1 MTLDTACSAS
11 LVPVDV
17 VYRYLDSYQAESMLV
32 GGTNMWLSP
41 EHNQEIGMMNTTQF
55 AFENVTVSVPTPT
68 AT

>member
-11 LVPVDV
+11 LVAVDV
-17 VYRYLDSYQAESMLV
+17 AYRYLDSYQAESMLV
-32 GGTNMWLSP
+32 GGANMWLSP
-41 EHNQEIGMMNTTQF
+41 EHNQEIGMMNMTQS